1 MRPIARE
8 GHLDLT
14 ASSFKRKKKFF
25 GLTYQISKSCLLHI
39 YFSFIIVLLRKPDKI
54 IVSTDPFLAMQLTFK
69 FFMKST

>member
-1 MRPIARE
+1 MRPRARE

-14 ASSFKRKKKFF
+14 ASSFKKKKFF

-39 YFSFIIVLLRKPDKI
+39 YFSFIIVLLRKPVKI

>member
-14 ASSFKRKKKFF
+14 ASSFKRKKFF

-54 IVSTDPFLAMQLTFK
+54 IVSTDPFFAMQLTFK
-69 FFMKST
+69 LFMKST